1 MHTMKDKGGVKVER
15 HSFVTWPHIWGC
27 MVKTSRPGSFIPG
40 KAHRSLVNR
49 RPQSQLGRGGGKKNK
64 SLVLTRNR
72 TQFHGCPALDL
83 VITPNALSRLK
94 IYAKINRKYIAYM
107 SQKSAYNV
115 RPAFRFRLELS
126 GNPQSGCGNG
136 RCL

>member
-1 MHTMKDKGGVKVER
+1 M
-15 HSFVTWPHIWGC
+15 
-27 MVKTSRPGSFIPG
+27 PG
-40 KAHRSLVNR
+40 KAHRSLLNR
-49 RPQSQLGRGGGKKNK
+49 RPQSQLGRDGEKTK

-107 SQKSAYNV
+107 SQKIAYNV
-115 RPAFRFRLELS
+115 RPAFRFRLGLS

-136 RCL
+136 WCLI